1 MPPMERDAD
10 DEGSPPVGQSWFRVR
25 LERILGLFRRP
36 SVEILEPDLEPPAI
50 VVACSRCGFN
60 YDVRKIDFGGNR
72 IGAFWTCACG
82 SQYIPPGGKE
92 SFSLV
97 RP

>member
-1 MPPMERDAD
+1 LIAD
-10 DEGSPPVGQSWFRVR
+10 VEDFAS
-25 LERILGLFRRP
+25 LERVPLRNRLGGLLRRFRHRT
-36 SVEILEPDLEPPAI
+36 SVRVLEPDPEPPAI
-50 VVACSRCGFN
+50 VVACTQCGFD
-60 YDVRKIDFGGNR
+60 YDVRTIDFGGGR
-72 IGAFWTCACG
+72 VGAFWTCACG

>member
-1 MPPMERDAD
+1 MKRDAD
-10 DEGSPPVGQSWFRVR
+10 DEAPAPVVGSRFLARFDGVLRW
-25 LERILGLFRRP
+25 LRRP
-36 SVEILEPDLEPPAI
+36 SVEILEPDLDPPAI
-50 VVACSRCGFN
+50 VVACSRCGFD
-60 YDVRKIDFGGNR
+60 YDVRKIDFGGGR
-72 IGAFWTCACG
+72 VGAFWTCACG